1 MEVIE
6 FLVQGS
12 LPEPYEVTFT
22 RSGNTINA
30 FCTCPAAESGGTA
43 CKHRLSILTGLKVG
57 IVSGNVDQVQA
68 VASWLASSN
77 LEMRMA
83 EVDHAE
89 QEAEAAK
96 KTVSAAKKRLA
107 AAMLGRE

>member
-1 MEVIE
+1 METID

-12 LPEPYEVTFT
+12 APEPYELKFT

-30 FCTCPAAESGGTA
+30 FCSCPAGDSGTA
-43 CKHRLSILTGLKVG
+43 CKHRLSILAGLKGGV
-57 IVSGNVDQVQA
+57 VSDNVELVET
-68 VASWLASSN
+68 VASWLLGSN

-83 EVDHAE
+83 ELDRAE
-89 QEAEAAK
+89 EEADNAK
-96 KTVSAAKKRLA
+96 KAVSVAKKRLA